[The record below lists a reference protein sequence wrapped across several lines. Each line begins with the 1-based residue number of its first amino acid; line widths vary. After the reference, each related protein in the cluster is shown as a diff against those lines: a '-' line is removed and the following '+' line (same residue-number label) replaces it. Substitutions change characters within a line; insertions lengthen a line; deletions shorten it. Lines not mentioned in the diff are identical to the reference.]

1 MIPKDVM
8 ESLLIICTTDAP
20 FFHTDEAIYRQKEG
34 VGMGSPLGPTFFQI
48 ITCVRLKKIY
58 CSVSPKHIY
67 MLDILMVYFSK

>member
-34 VGMGSPLGPTFFQI
+34 VGMGSPLGPTFFK
-48 ITCVRLKKIY
+48 LLH
-58 CSVSPKHIY
+58 VSG
-67 MLDILMVYFSK
+67 